1 MPLVSIVLPTYQR
14 PADLRSAVASIL
26 AQTLTD
32 WELLIV
38 DDASTPPISHDFDD
52 PRIRVIRNESNLR
65 LPRSLNRGF
74 SQAQG
79 KYLTW
84 TSDDNW
90 YRPCALQRMVQA
102 LEANPVIDLVYAGAS
117 IVSAEREFIR
127 SWPALQVEDQP
138 ILPWCGACFLYRR
151 ELADRV
157 GEYRAAAFLA
167 EDLDFWIR
175 ARIAGGLLALDED
188 LYEYREHSESLSSTR
203 KEEARQQSARVVE
216 DHWPN
221 LSWLTRRTRG
231 QTALG
236 LAEAAYRRGDIG
248 ALRHWIRIAIRGCP
262 DKVFMDFKRGL
273 LAAIGLIRLG

>member
-38 DDASTPPISHDFDD
+38 DDASTPPISPNFDD
-52 PRIRVIRNESNLR
+52 PRIQVIRNESNLR

-74 SQAQG
+74 SQAKG

-90 YRPCALQRMVQA
+90 YRPCALQSMAQA
-102 LEANPVIDLVYAGAS
+102 LEANPAVDLIYAGAS
-117 IVSAEREFIR
+117 IVSAQREFIR

-157 GEYRAAAFLA
+157 GEYRATAFLA

-175 ARIAGGLLALDED
+175 ARIAGEFLALNED
-188 LYEYREHSESLSSTR
+188 LYEYREHAESLSSTR
-203 KEEARQQSARVVE
+203 RDEARQQSARVVE
-216 DHWPN
+216 EHWPN
-221 LSWLTRRTRG
+221 ISWFTRRTRG

-236 LAEAAYRRGDIG
+236 LAEAAYRRRDIG
-248 ALRHWIRIAIRGCP
+248 ALRHWTRIAIWGCP